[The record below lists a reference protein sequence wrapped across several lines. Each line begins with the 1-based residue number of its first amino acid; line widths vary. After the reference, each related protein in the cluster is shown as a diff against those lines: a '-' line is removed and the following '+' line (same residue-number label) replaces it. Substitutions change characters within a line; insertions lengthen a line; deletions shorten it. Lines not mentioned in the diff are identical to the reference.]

1 MERSGCGR
9 EALSTRRPCTLRN
22 WQVDWQQRGE
32 LETAVKLIGIEL
44 PEPLADALRQCRRH
58 FAAAAIFSLLINI
71 LYLAPTLYM
80 LQVYDRVVPTGG
92 KTTLLFVTLALALA
106 LAALSGLDMVR
117 NRLLVRAS
125 ERVDALLAPRI
136 LEQMVANDTGQ
147 TAQAMRDFD
156 SIRQTIG
163 TPVIAAM
170 FDAPWT
176 PVFLLVA
183 FLLHFWIG
191 IMAVISAI
199 LLVTLAWSNQ
209 RATQARMELATT
221 AIAASQ
227 NAQQAVAVQG
237 TAVRGLGMTQAMVER
252 QLDNRRVALA
262 SMVDAQMVG
271 SKLTATS
278 RFFRMFVQSAA
289 LGLGALLAI
298 AGDIS
303 AGAIIAS
310 SILLSRALQPIESII
325 AGWSSLATA
334 RAALHRLEHVLEGLG
349 AERTYT
355 SLPAPKGLIEV
366 EGVGV
371 RGGDGRGILMGV
383 NFRAAPGRITGI
395 IGPNGSGKST
405 LGKVLVAAIQPTVG
419 AVRLDGARLTDWDRS
434 ELGKH
439 IGYMPQ
445 EPSLF
450 EGTIKENISRFA
462 RPTTAEEAKAI
473 DEAVIAAAT
482 EAGVHELILQLPQA
496 YETRLGLMGSGLSL
510 GQAQRI
516 ALARALYGDPT
527 VLVLDE
533 PNAFLD
539 NAGEAALIG
548 ALTKARSRGATVI
561 VIAHRRS
568 VVDVA
573 DELLVL
579 EEGRPKMMGPT
590 SAVVRRLAGPQK
602 PKAENAA

>member
-1 MERSGCGR
+1 VSDKQSVLAR
-9 EALSTRRPCTLRN
+9 
-22 WQVDWQQRGE
+22 
-32 LETAVKLIGIEL
+32 LIGVEV
-44 PEPLADALRQCRRH
+44 PRPLADALHQCRKH
-58 FAAAAIFSLLINI
+58 FIAAAVFSLLINI

-80 LQVYDRVVPTGG
+80 LQVYDRVVPTAG
-92 KTTLLFVTLALALA
+92 KTTLLFVTLALAMSL
-106 LAALSGLDMVR
+106 LALSGLDMIR
-117 NRLLVRAS
+117 QRLLVRAS

-136 LEQMVANDTGQ
+136 LDQMMGTDTAG

-156 SIRQTIG
+156 AIRQTIG
-163 TPVIAAM
+163 TPVVAAM

-183 FLLHFWIG
+183 FMLHFWIG
-191 IMAVISAI
+191 VMAVISAI
-199 LLVTLAWSNQ
+199 LLVTLAWRNQ
-209 RATQARMELATT
+209 KATQARMEVATT
-221 AIAASQ
+221 AMASAL
-227 NAQQAVAVQG
+227 NAQQAAAIQG
-237 TAVRGLGMTQAMVER
+237 AAVRGLGMTDAMVGR
-252 QLDNRRVALA
+252 QLDSRRIALA
-262 SMVDAQMVG
+262 SMVDAQLVG

-278 RFFRMFVQSAA
+278 KFFRMFVQSAA

-303 AGAIIAS
+303 AGAIIAA

-325 AGWSSLATA
+325 AGWTSLATA
-334 RAALHRLEHVLEGLG
+334 RAAVHRLTNVLDGLAG
-349 AERTYT
+349 ERVYT
-355 SLPAPKGLIEV
+355 ALPAPKGQIEV
-366 EGVGV
+366 ESVGV
-371 RGGDGRGILMGV
+371 RAPDGRTILMGIS
-383 NFRAAPGRITGI
+383 FRAQPAKILGI

-405 LGKVLVAAIQPTVG
+405 LGKLLVSAIQPTIG
-419 AVRLDGARLTDWDRS
+419 AVRLDGARLPDWDRAM
-434 ELGKH
+434 LGQY

-462 RPTTAEEAKAI
+462 RPASADEVKRI
-473 DEAVIAAAT
+473 DEAAIAAAT
-482 EAGVHELILQLPQA
+482 EAGVHEMILQLPQA
-496 YETRLGLMGSGLSL
+496 YETRLGLMGAGLSL

-516 ALARALYGDPT
+516 ALARALYGEPT

-539 NAGEAALIG
+539 QAGEAALISS
-548 ALTKARSRGATVI
+548 LSRARARGATVI

-579 EEGRPKMMGPT
+579 DEGRPKMMGPA
-590 SAVVRRLAGPQK
+590 SSVIRRLAGPHK
-602 PKAENAA
+602 PTAENAA

>member
-1 MERSGCGR
+1 VANRKSRLAKLLGVEVP
-9 EALSTRRPCTLRN
+9 EA
-22 WQVDWQQRGE
+22 
-32 LETAVKLIGIEL
+32 
-44 PEPLADALRQCRRH
+44 LADALRQCRQH
-58 FAAAAIFSLLINI
+58 FVAAAIFSFLINL

-92 KTTLLFVTLALALA
+92 KMTLLFVTLALALA
-106 LAALSGLDMVR
+106 LLALSGLDMVR
-117 NRLLVRAS
+117 SRLLVRAS

-136 LEQMVANDTGQ
+136 LSQMMGGETAG

-156 SIRQTIG
+156 AIRSTIG

-191 IMAVISAI
+191 LLAVIAAI

-209 RATQARMELATT
+209 NATQARMEVATT
-221 AIAASQ
+221 AMASAL
-227 NAQQAVAVQG
+227 NAQQAAAIQG
-237 TAVRGLGMTQAMVER
+237 TTLRGLGMTDAMVAR
-252 QLDNRRVALA
+252 QLDSRRIALA
-262 SMVDAQMVG
+262 SMVDAQLVG
-271 SKLTATS
+271 GKLAAASK
-278 RFFRMFVQSAA
+278 FFRMFVQSAA

-310 SILLSRALQPIESII
+310 SILVSRALQPIESII

-334 RAALHRLEHVLEGLG
+334 RAAVHRLSDVLETLG
-349 AERTYT
+349 GERVYT
-355 SLPAPKGLIEV
+355 TLPAPKGLIEV
-366 EGVGV
+366 DGVGV
-371 RGGDGRGILMGV
+371 RSGDGRAILMGV
-383 NFRAAPGRITGI
+383 SFRAQPAKILGI

-419 AVRLDGARLTDWDRS
+419 TVRLDSARLPDWDRNV
-434 ELGKH
+434 LGKYV
-439 IGYMPQ
+439 GYMPQ

-462 RPTTAEEAKAI
+462 RPATAEEAARV
-473 DEAVIAAAT
+473 DETVIAAAT
-482 EAGVHELILQLPQA
+482 EVGVHELILQLPQA
-496 YETRLGLMGSGLSL
+496 YETRLGLMGGGLSL

-516 ALARALYGDPT
+516 ALARALYGEPI

-548 ALTKARSRGATVI
+548 TLTRARSRGATVI

-579 EEGRPKMMGPT
+579 EGGRPKLMGPT
-590 SAVVRRLAGPQK
+590 TEVVRRLAGPQK
-602 PKAENAA
+602 PKVENAA

>member
-1 MERSGCGR
+1 MENKQSMLAKVIG
-9 EALSTRRPCTLRN
+9 
-22 WQVDWQQRGE
+22 VD
-32 LETAVKLIGIEL
+32 V
-44 PEPLADALRQCRRH
+44 PDPLADALSQCRRH
-58 FAAAAIFSLLINI
+58 FAAAAIFSLLINV
-71 LYLAPTLYM
+71 LYLAPTIYM

-106 LAALSGLDMVR
+106 LFALSGLDMVR
-117 NRLLVRAS
+117 QRLLVRAS
-125 ERVDALLAPRI
+125 ERIDALLAPRI
-136 LEQMVANDTGQ
+136 LNQMMSTETAG

-156 SIRQTIG
+156 AIRQTIG

-183 FLLHFWIG
+183 FLLHYWIG
-191 IMAVISAI
+191 LMAIVSAV
-199 LLVTLAWSNQ
+199 LLVTLAWKNQ
-209 RATQARMELATT
+209 QATQARMET
-221 AIAASQ
+221 ASTAMASAL
-227 NAQQAVAVQG
+227 NAQQAAAIQG
-237 TAVRGLGMTQAMVER
+237 TAVRGLGMTGAMVER
-252 QLDNRRVALA
+252 QLDSRRIALA
-262 SMVDAQMVG
+262 SMVDAQLVG

-278 RFFRMFVQSAA
+278 KFFRMFVQSAA

-325 AGWSSLATA
+325 GGWSSLATA
-334 RAALHRLEHVLEGLG
+334 RAAVHRLTNVLENLG
-349 AERTYT
+349 GERVYT
-355 SLPAPKGLIEV
+355 ALPAPKGQIEV

-371 RGGDGRGILMGV
+371 RGPDGRGILMGISL
-383 NFRAAPGRITGI
+383 RAQPGKILGI

-405 LGKVLVAAIQPTVG
+405 LGKVLVGAIQPTIG
-419 AVRLDGARLTDWDRS
+419 AVRLDSARFTDWDPTV
-434 ELGKH
+434 LGAH
-439 IGYMPQ
+439 LGYMPQ

-462 RPTTAEEAKAI
+462 RPATAQEAKQV
-473 DEAVIAAAT
+473 DEAVVAAAT
-482 EAGVHELILQLPQA
+482 EAGVHELILQLPHA
-496 YETRLGLMGSGLSL
+496 YESRLGLMGAGLSL

-516 ALARALYGDPT
+516 ALARALYGAPT

-539 NAGEAALIG
+539 QSGEGALIG
-548 ALTKARSRGATVI
+548 ALTRARARNATVI

-568 VVDVA
+568 IVDVA
-573 DELLVL
+573 DELLLL
-579 EEGRPKMMGPT
+579 EDGKPKVMGPA
-590 SAVVRRLAGPQK
+590 SAVIRRLAAPQK
-602 PKAENAA
+602 PGTENAA

>member
-1 MERSGCGR
+1 MANKQS
-9 EALSTRRPCTLRN
+9 AL
-22 WQVDWQQRGE
+22 
-32 LETAVKLIGIEL
+32 AKLIGVEV
-44 PEPLADALRQCRRH
+44 PDALADALRQCRRH
-58 FAAAAIFSLLINI
+58 FVAAAVFSLLINI

-92 KTTLLFVTLALALA
+92 KMTLLFVTLALALA
-106 LAALSGLDMVR
+106 LLALSGLDLVR
-117 NRLLVRAS
+117 GRLLVRAS

-136 LEQMVANDTGQ
+136 LGQIMSTDTAG

-156 SIRQTIG
+156 SVRQTIG

-191 IMAVISAI
+191 LMAVVSAI
-199 LLVTLAWSNQ
+199 LLVTIAWSNQ
-209 RATQARMELATT
+209 KATQARMEVATT
-221 AIAASQ
+221 AMASAL
-227 NAQQAVAVQG
+227 NAQQATAIQG
-237 TAVRGLGMTQAMVER
+237 ATVRGLGMIDAMVAR
-252 QLDNRRVALA
+252 QLDSRRIAIA
-262 SMVDAQMVG
+262 SMVDAQLVG

-278 RFFRMFVQSAA
+278 KFFRMFVQSAA

-303 AGAIIAS
+303 AGAIIAA

-325 AGWSSLATA
+325 GGWSSLATA
-334 RAALHRLEHVLEGLG
+334 RAAVHRLTNVLESLG
-349 AERTYT
+349 SARAYT
-355 SLPAPKGLIEV
+355 ALPVPKGQIEV

-383 NFRAAPGRITGI
+383 SFRAQPGKILGI

-405 LGKVLVAAIQPTVG
+405 LGKVLVSAIQPTIG
-419 AVRLDGARLTDWDRS
+419 AVRLDGARLPDWDRNV
-434 ELGKH
+434 LGQY

-462 RPTTAEEAKAI
+462 RPAVAEEAALL
-473 DEAVIAAAT
+473 DQAVIAAAT

-516 ALARALYGDPT
+516 ALARALYGEPT

-539 NAGEAALIG
+539 QAGEAALIG
-548 ALTKARSRGATVI
+548 TLTRARARGATVI

-568 VVDVA
+568 VVDAA

-579 EEGRPKMMGPT
+579 EEGRPKIMGPT

>member
-1 MERSGCGR
+1 MRLLG
-9 EALSTRRPCTLRN
+9 
-22 WQVDWQQRGE
+22 V
-32 LETAVKLIGIEL
+32 EL
-44 PEPLADALRQCRRH
+44 PDALASALRQCRQH
-58 FAAAAIFSLLINI
+58 FVAAAVFSLLINI

-80 LQVYDRVVPTGG
+80 LQVYDRVVPTAG

-106 LAALSGLDMVR
+106 LLSLSSLDMVR
-117 NRLLVRAS
+117 GRLLVRAS
-125 ERVDALLAPRI
+125 ERLDALLAPRI
-136 LEQMVANDTGQ
+136 LEQMMTTDTSGS
-147 TAQAMRDFD
+147 TQAMRDFD
-156 SIRQTIG
+156 AIRSSVA
-163 TPVIAAM
+163 TPVVAAM

-191 IMAVISAI
+191 VMAVISAAI
-199 LLVTLAWSNQ
+199 LVTLAWSNQ
-209 RATQARMELATT
+209 RATQAKMEQATT
-221 AIAASQ
+221 AIAAAQ
-227 NAQQAVAVQG
+227 NAQQAAAVQG
-237 TAVRGLGMTQAMVER
+237 ATIRGLGMTGTMVAR
-252 QLDNRRVALA
+252 QLDRRRIALA
-262 SMVDAQMVG
+262 NMVQAQLVG
-271 SKLTATS
+271 GRLAATS
-278 RFFRMFVQSAA
+278 RFFRMFVQSSA

-334 RAALHRLEHVLEGLG
+334 RAAVHRLSDVLENIGEQRVHT
-349 AERTYT
+349 A
-355 SLPAPKGLIEV
+355 LPAPKGLIEA
-366 EGVGV
+366 EAVGV
-371 RGGDGRGILMGV
+371 RGNDGRPILMGV
-383 NFRAAPGRITGI
+383 GFRAEPGKIVGI

-405 LGKVLVAAIQPTVG
+405 LGRVLVGAIQPVVG
-419 AVRLDGARLTDWDRS
+419 AVRLDGARLTDWAESD
-434 ELGKH
+434 LGRH

-462 RPTTAEEAKAI
+462 RPSTGEEVRLV
-473 DEAVIAAAT
+473 DEAVVAAAT

-516 ALARALYGDPT
+516 ALARALYGVPT

-539 NAGEAALIG
+539 TAGEAALIG
-548 ALTKARSRGATVI
+548 ALTRARTRGATVI

-568 VVDVA
+568 VIDVA

-579 EEGRPKMMGPT
+579 EEGRPKIMGPT
-590 SAVVRRLAGPQK
+590 SAVIQRLAGPQK
-602 PKAENAA
+602 RKAENAA